1 MLLPDEAD
9 LRVYLHR
16 APIDMRKQRN
26 GLAALVREVVKQ
38 APFST
43 ALYCFIGKR
52 RDKLKILYW
61 QKNGFVVWYKVVE
74 GKERFSWPRS
84 EEAVV
89 TLTREQLLWLLDGY
103 DVWKM
108 KPHQALHFSHVS

>member
-1 MLLPDEAD
+1 MLLPNEAD

-38 APFST
+38 DPFST

-52 RDKLKILYW
+52 RDKLKILY
-61 QKNGFVVWYKVVE
+61 
-74 GKERFSWPRS
+74 
-84 EEAVV
+84 
-89 TLTREQLLWLLDGY
+89 
-103 DVWKM
+103 
-108 KPHQALHFSHVS
+108 